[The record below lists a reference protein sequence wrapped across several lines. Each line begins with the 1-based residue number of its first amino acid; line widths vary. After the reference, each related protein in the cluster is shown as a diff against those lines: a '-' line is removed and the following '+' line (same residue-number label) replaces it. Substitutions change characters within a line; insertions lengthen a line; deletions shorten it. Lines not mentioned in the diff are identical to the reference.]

1 MKCIRVFVD
10 RTVVDTIAYSEFLG
24 LFLVLLNE
32 MYRVRIHMKNN
43 DADKFVEFFFPLL
56 SYIRIHLHANM
67 RAIEP
72 IYSLIFVFID
82 FWNRNCCET
91 GWMLFFQNFMARF
104 KHTMLCTWINFIFH
118 LQKFTI
124 HFILF
129 GWTENKTKH
138 FILPIQCDCVFNVC
152 KWLFSIGSCTCVPV
166 CLFSDNLVQ

>member
-24 LFLVLLNE
+24 LFLVLLRRDVPRE
-32 MYRVRIHMKNN
+32 SKEGYTWKITMRINCWIL
-43 DADKFVEFFFPLL
+43 FPLL
-56 SYIRIHLHANM
+56 SYTRIHLHANV

-82 FWNRNCCET
+82 FWNRNCYET

-104 KHTMLCTWINFIFH
+104 KHNMLCTWINFIFH
-118 LQKFTI
+118 LQSSR
-124 HFILF
+124 FISF
-129 GWTENKTKH
+129 YSGEQKTKH
-138 FILPIQCDCVFNVC
+138 FIFPIQYDCVFNVC

-166 CLFSDNLVQ
+166 CFFFW